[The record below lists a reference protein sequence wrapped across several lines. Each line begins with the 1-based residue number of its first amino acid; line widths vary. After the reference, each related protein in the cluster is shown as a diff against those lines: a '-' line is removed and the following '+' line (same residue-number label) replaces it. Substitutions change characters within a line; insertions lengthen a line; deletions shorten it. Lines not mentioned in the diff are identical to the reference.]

1 MIEAAYPA
9 RMEFSTTPDMA
20 QISEAQKNGWPGRF
34 PDQPLYYVLQHAF
47 F

>member
-20 QISEAQKNGWPGRF
+20 QISEAKKKRLAGKIP
-34 PDQPLYYVLQHAF
+34 
-47 F
+47 